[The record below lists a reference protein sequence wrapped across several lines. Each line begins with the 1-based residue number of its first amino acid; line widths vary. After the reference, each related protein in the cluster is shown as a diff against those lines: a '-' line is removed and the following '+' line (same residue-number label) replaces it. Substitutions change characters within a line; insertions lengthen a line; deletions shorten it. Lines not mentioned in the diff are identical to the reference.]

1 MKIGTEER
9 SGTWAS
15 GRVASRMLAM
25 VLVALVATASGCGTS
40 TGGEIEIAGSYND
53 GFADHTIGGV
63 RWTMSGMDFTAGFT
77 IMRVNNDE
85 DWAVAQNDADNAFN
99 AGQWSRF
106 EWTRVGSTLYF
117 CQSTYD
123 AGDEAAAVAST
134 RPDRSNPA
142 MSGCGTFP
150 WSVLTSTA
158 R

>member
-1 MKIGTEER
+1 MKIGTESR
-9 SGTWAS
+9 SGSRA
-15 GRVASRMLAM
+15 RAASRALTTT
-25 VLVALVATASGCGTS
+25 LIALVATVSGCGTS
-40 TGGEIEIAGSYND
+40 TGGEIEIAGTYND

-85 DWAVAQNDADNAFN
+85 DWAVAQNDVGNAFN

-106 EWTRVGSTLYF
+106 EWARVGSALYF
-117 CQSTYD
+117 CQSTFD
-123 AGDEAAAVAST
+123 AGDEAAALASA

-150 WSVLTSTA
+150 WSQLTSTA